1 MGVSAG
7 RGAGGAVVVSA
18 AEAEADTEAAAEA
31 EAAAETEADGDT
43 AAEGLDVAAA
53 SGAAG
58 AVPGEPVSSCAP
70 PIPATP
76 RAQAHAATA
85 RARRLRVVV
94 LPSCGTSPALSG
106 TPRLHFVS
114 VKRSSWADFTRTIR
128 AVRTSPLLMRD

>member
-1 MGVSAG
+1 M
-7 RGAGGAVVVSA
+7 VVVSA
-18 AEAEADTEAAAEA
+18 AEAEAETDTDTDTEAEA
-31 EAAAETEADGDT
+31 ETETAAEADGDA

-94 LPSCGTSPALSG
+94 LPSCGPSAALSG
-106 TPRLHFVS
+106 TPLLHFVS
-114 VKRSSWADFTRTIR
+114 VKRSSWSDFTRTIR

>member
-1 MGVSAG
+1 M
-7 RGAGGAVVVSA
+7 VVVSA
-18 AEAEADTEAAAEA
+18 AEAEAEAEAETDTEAETETAA
-31 EAAAETEADGDT
+31 EADGDA

-94 LPSCGTSPALSG
+94 LPSCGPSAALSG
-106 TPRLHFVS
+106 TPLLHFVS
-114 VKRSSWADFTRTIR
+114 VKCSSWADFTRTIR